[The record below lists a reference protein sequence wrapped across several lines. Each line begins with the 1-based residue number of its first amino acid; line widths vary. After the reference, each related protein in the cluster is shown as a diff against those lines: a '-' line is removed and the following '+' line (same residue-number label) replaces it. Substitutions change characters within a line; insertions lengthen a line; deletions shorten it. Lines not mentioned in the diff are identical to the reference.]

1 MNVKLLSQVEKY
13 IQDIILSHYK
23 NTSINIFDEF
33 VKMCQSYYDKPA
45 HNFAELKIKNN
56 TKLKGDIFEHFA
68 YKYFR
73 ECYPDIQDVW
83 LLKDLPEEFR
93 EKLSLKSSDLGIDL
107 VARNNKGE
115 FYAIQAKYRKK
126 GYKLKTGISW
136 KTLSTFYALCNR
148 TGPYKRHIIITNADY
163 VRHIGHKTKLDYS
176 ICIGTLKNITIDNW
190 LKIANLQGHSLN
202 NTTGTI
208 LDEPIPVKKKIII
221 RKKTDITTII
231 ENKDVE
237 PNIIKDIN
245 NNSDNNLIIN
255 NINDDKN
262 LCNKSNLDNLRL
274 KRVEYYEKILMNNSD
289 NQN

>member
-1 MNVKLLSQVEKY
+1 MY
-13 IQDIILSHYK
+13 
-23 NTSINIFDEF
+23 
-33 VKMCQSYYDKPA
+33 
-45 HNFAELKIKNN
+45 
-56 TKLKGDIFEHFA
+56 
-68 YKYFR
+68 
-73 ECYPDIQDVW
+73 
-83 LLKDLPEEFR
+83 
-93 EKLSLKSSDLGIDL
+93 LKSSDLGIDL
-107 VARNNKGE
+107 VARNTKGE

-202 NTTGTI
+202 NTTGSI

-221 RKKTDITTII
+221 RKKTDNTTIAETKVI
-231 ENKDVE
+231 E
-237 PNIIKDIN
+237 PNIVEETN
-245 NNSDNNLIIN
+245 NNSDNNLDNNLANKLLVN

-262 LCNKSNLDNLRL
+262 LCNKNNLDNLRL
-274 KRVEYYEKILMNNSD
+274 KRVEYYEKLLMNNPD
-289 NQN
+289 N